1 MLKKILLL
9 LLVCIAQNAIA
20 QSKDEKANLND
31 KEAILKL
38 LSAQVEFWNK
48 GDVNQF
54 MQGYWENDSLMFVG
68 KDEVTYGYN
77 KTLANYKKNYP
88 DKAYMGELKFTL
100 LSVEPLNTAYYSVI
114 GKWELTR
121 SVGNVSGHYTLLFK
135 KINGEWKIIL
145 DHSS

>member
-1 MLKKILLL
+1 MLKKLLLL
-9 LLVCIAQNAIA
+9 LLVLITQNAFT
-20 QSKDEKANLND
+20 QSKDEA
-31 KEAILKL
+31 AILKL
-38 LSAQVEFWNK
+38 LSAQVKSWNK

-68 KDEVTYGYN
+68 KDGVTFGYN

-88 DKAYMGELKFTL
+88 DKAYMGQLKFTL
-100 LSVEPLNTAYYSVI
+100 LSVQALDKQYFSVI

-121 SVGNVSGHYTLLFK
+121 TVGNVSGHYTILLK

>member
-1 MLKKILLL
+1 MLKKILFL
-9 LLVCIAQNAIA
+9 LLVCIAQNAFA
-20 QSKDEKANLND
+20 QFKYEKAILKD

-54 MQGYWENDSLMFVG
+54 MQGYWESDSLMFVG
-68 KDEVTYGYN
+68 KDGVTYGYN
-77 KTLANYKKNYP
+77 KTLANYP
-88 DKAYMGELKFTL
+88 DKTYMGTLKFTL
-100 LSVEPLNTAYYSVI
+100 LSVEPLNKAYYSVI

-135 KINGEWKIIL
+135 KINGQWKIIL

>member
-1 MLKKILLL
+1 MLKKILFL
-9 LLVCIAQNAIA
+9 LLVCISQNAIA
-20 QSKDEKANLND
+20 QSKDEQ
-31 KEAILKL
+31 EILKL

-54 MQGYWENDSLMFVG
+54 MHGYWENDSLMFVG
-68 KDEVTYGYN
+68 KDGVTYGYN
-77 KTLANYKKNYP
+77 KTLENYKKNYP
-88 DKAYMGELKFTL
+88 DKAYMGVLKFTL
-100 LSVEPLNTAYYSVI
+100 LSVDPLSKDYYSVI

-135 KINGEWKIIL
+135 KINGQWKIIL